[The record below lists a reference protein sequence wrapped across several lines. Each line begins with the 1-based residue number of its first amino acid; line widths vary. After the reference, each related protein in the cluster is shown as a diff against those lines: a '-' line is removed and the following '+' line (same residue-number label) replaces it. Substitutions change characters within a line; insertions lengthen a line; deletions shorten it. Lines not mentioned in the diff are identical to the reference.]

1 MYFVE
6 ERKNKLFKNFDIGL
20 FLPVVVLAIFGIFI
34 LKSATLVRADT
45 GVRMVYTQGVCF
57 VVGILLA
64 VIISYFD
71 YREINLLVK
80 IAYFASCIL
89 LMVVLVLGLGD
100 QYGSRS
106 WIRIAGFSLQPA
118 EFAKVTFVLIVSSC
132 LAKLKDK
139 ATVTIKDILPLCV
152 YTAVPIILVVI
163 QKDFGTT
170 CVFLAIFFILL
181 FVYGLNLKYIAGIVG
196 VSIAMMPL
204 AWFFLL
210 NENRRDRIRVFLNPD
225 LDPLGSG
232 LNVLRSKMTI
242 GSGRLF
248 GKGLFKGIQTQNSAV
263 PVNESDFIFSVIGE
277 ETGFIVSALVVI
289 VFLYIILRA
298 IHIAKSS
305 EDAYG
310 KFLSMGFVA
319 MIGVHFIENVGMTI
333 GILPVTGIPLPF
345 ISQGGS
351 SMLANFMAIGF
362 LLSVAKNK
370 KTSTPESDLE

>member
-1 MYFVE
+1 MYFIE
-6 ERKNKLFKNFDIGL
+6 ERNKKIFKDFDMAL
-20 FLPVVVLAIFGIFI
+20 FLPVLILAIFGIFI
-34 LKSATLVRADT
+34 LRSATLVRASS
-45 GVRMVYTQGVCF
+45 GLRMVFTQGACLVIG
-57 VVGILLA
+57 VIMA
-64 VIISYFD
+64 IIISCFD
-71 YREINLLVK
+71 YREITILVN
-80 IAYFASCIL
+80 IAYIASSIL
-89 LMVVLVLGLGD
+89 LLAVLILGRGD

-106 WIRIAGFSLQPA
+106 WIKIAGFSLQPA
-118 EFAKVTFVLIVSSC
+118 EFAKVTFVLMISDY
-132 LAKLKDK
+132 LAKLKEK
-139 ATVTIKDILPLCV
+139 SVVNIKDLFFLGI
-152 YTAVPIILVVI
+152 YTAIPILLVII

-170 CVFLAIFFILL
+170 CVFLAIFFVLL
-181 FVYGLNLKYIAGIVG
+181 FVYGLNLKYIAEIVG
-196 VSIAMMPL
+196 ASIAMMPL

-210 NENRRDRIRVFLNPD
+210 NEKRKDRIRVFLNPE

-277 ETGFIVSALVVI
+277 ETGFIVSVLIVI
-289 VFLYIILRA
+289 IFLYIILRA

-305 EDAYG
+305 DDTYG

-319 MIGVHFIENVGMTI
+319 MIGVHFIENVSMTI
-333 GILPVTGIPLPF
+333 GLLPVTGIPLPF

-362 LLSVAKNK
+362 LLSVAKSK
-370 KTSTPESDLE
+370 KISSKE

>member
-1 MYFVE
+1 MYFIE
-6 ERKNKLFKNFDIGL
+6 ERDKKIFKGFDMAL
-20 FLPVVVLAIFGIFI
+20 FLPVLMLAIFGIFI
-34 LKSATLVRADT
+34 LRSATLVRASS
-45 GVRMVYTQGVCF
+45 GLRMVLTQGACLIIGAIIA
-57 VVGILLA
+57 VV
-64 VIISYFD
+64 ISYFD
-71 YREINLLVK
+71 YREINILVK
-80 IAYFASCIL
+80 IAYIASSIL
-89 LMVVLVLGLGD
+89 LMAVLVLGRGD

-106 WIRIAGFSLQPA
+106 WIKIAGFSLQPA
-118 EFAKVTFVLIVSSC
+118 EFAKVTFVLMVSNC
-132 LAKLKDK
+132 LAELKDK
-139 ATVTIKDILPLCV
+139 TIVTIKDLILLGI
-152 YTAVPIILVVI
+152 YTAVPILLVVI

-170 CVFLAIFFILL
+170 CVFLAIFFVLL
-181 FVYGLNLKYIAGIVG
+181 FVYGLDLKYIAGIAG
-196 VSIAMMPL
+196 ASIAMMPL

-210 NENRRDRIRVFLNPD
+210 NEKRKDRIRVFLNPE

-277 ETGFIVSALVVI
+277 ETGFIISVVIVI

-305 EDAYG
+305 EDTYG

-333 GILPVTGIPLPF
+333 GLLPVTGIPLPF

-370 KTSTPESDLE
+370 KISHRE